1 VKIIETIAKITIQR
15 YYRRVRHDQVL
26 QAGDMFIWHS
36 ESDEGPGLDWHTH
49 SHEEY
54 EINYTICG
62 DVEFNVEGYRYPR
75 APGSLLLIP
84 SNSFHGWNPHSR
96 RLYHRIA
103 VHFLPEL
110 LDEAEQ
116 AVFLKLFEN
125 GAHYYPGRASLN
137 IGFFMEALL
146 KCADMEQPLK
156 NLSLKS
162 RLVSLLSEILLLK
175 SSSAPECASNDTR
188 IQGVIKYLGTHLREE
203 LSLGDISRR
212 FNISKNHLNVLFRQ
226 ATGTTVGRY
235 IRVKRLGLARQEIK
249 RGLHPAEAAYNAG
262 FRDYSNFFRAYKSL
276 YGVMPSV
283 SGMALFTGQTAPGL

>member
-1 VKIIETIAKITIQR
+1 M
-15 YYRRVRHDQVL
+15 RHDQVL
-26 QAGDMFIWHS
+26 RTGDIFIWHS
-36 ESDEGPGLDWHTH
+36 ESDAGPGLDWHTH
-49 SHEEY
+49 SHEEH
-54 EINYTICG
+54 EIHYTICG
-62 DVEFNVEGYRYPR
+62 DIEFNVEGYRYPR

-96 RLYHRIA
+96 RLYHRVA

-110 LDEAEQ
+110 LDKAEQ

-125 GAHYYPGRASLN
+125 GPHYYPGRSSLN

-146 KCADMEQPLK
+146 ECADMEQPLQ

-188 IQGVIKYLGTHLREE
+188 IQGVLKYLGTHLREE
-203 LSLGDISRR
+203 LSLEDISRR

-226 ATGTTVGRY
+226 ATGTTVSRY

-249 RGLHPAEAAYNAG
+249 RGLHPAEAAYKTG

-276 YGVMPSV
+276 YGVMPSAARV
-283 SGMALFTGQTAPGL
+283 TPFAEQTVPGIQGAGELRKS